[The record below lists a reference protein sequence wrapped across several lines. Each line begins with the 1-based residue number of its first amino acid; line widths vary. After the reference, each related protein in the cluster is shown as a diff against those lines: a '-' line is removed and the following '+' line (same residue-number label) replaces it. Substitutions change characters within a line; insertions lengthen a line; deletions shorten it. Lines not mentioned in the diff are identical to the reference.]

1 MDIQQNPHI
10 IGRFYFDYL
19 FESRV
24 LPDRIR
30 VDRGTETGIMATI
43 HSYLRAQCGD
53 MEDGTDCVLYGPSTQ
68 NKIERWW
75 KDLLERMERFF
86 KSQLSTLVEDGDYDA
101 SDDNDRCSPMSISQ

>member
-1 MDIQQNPHI
+1 ML
-10 IGRFYFDYL
+10 YFL
-19 FESRV
+19 V

-30 VDRGTETGIMATI
+30 VDRETETGIMATI

-101 SDDNDRCSPMSISQ
+101 SDDNDRYTLCTGMEP